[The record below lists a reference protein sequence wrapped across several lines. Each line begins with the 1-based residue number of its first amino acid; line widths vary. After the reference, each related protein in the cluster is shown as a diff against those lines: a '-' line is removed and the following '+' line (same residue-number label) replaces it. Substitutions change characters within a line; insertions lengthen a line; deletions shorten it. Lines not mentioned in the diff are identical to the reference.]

1 MAKKSWTKRHSVAPG
16 RPGVNLLF
24 AGPMEF
30 PNTTRRPGRGKQ
42 MHLPVAERFW
52 HSLLKAPPFRF
63 IMNIFSLTHLTE
75 LAKQL
80 PDPMHAKHPVIRL
93 PLAKWDA
100 IRDADH
106 PAGEF
111 EDHLNPFV
119 EFEIVN
125 WKNIKGISARRW
137 VLRGLVAM

>member
-1 MAKKSWTKRHSVAPG
+1 
-16 RPGVNLLF
+16 
-24 AGPMEF
+24 
-30 PNTTRRPGRGKQ
+30 
-42 MHLPVAERFW
+42 
-52 HSLLKAPPFRF
+52 
-63 IMNIFSLTHLTE
+63 MNIFSLTHLKE

-80 PDPMHAKHPVIRL
+80 PDPTHAKHPVIRI

-111 EDHLNPFV
+111 EDHHNPYV